1 MRDHPAHGIEIL
13 GSGWGVR
20 LGPQRSGV
28 RRVFREAW
36 RTASHDTMF
45 WAARKAYGPDQ
56 VRWVISSSTQSIIL
70 SVPGILEEIHLALG
84 KVDSRLP

>member
-1 MRDHPAHGIEIL
+1 MRDNPAHGIEIL

-20 LGPQRSGV
+20 LGPQRSEV

-56 VRWVISSSTQSIIL
+56 VRWFAAKRL
-70 SVPGILEEIHLALG
+70 SDPPMTLSMSCFR
-84 KVDSRLP
+84 DS

>member
-20 LGPQRSGV
+20 LGPQRSEV

-56 VRWVISSSTQSIIL
+56 VR
-70 SVPGILEEIHLALG
+70 
-84 KVDSRLP
+84 

>member
-1 MRDHPAHGIEIL
+1 MRDNPAHGIEIL

-20 LGPQRSGV
+20 LGPQRSEV

-56 VRWVISSSTQSIIL
+56 VRGFTAKRLYDPPMTL
-70 SVPGILEEIHLALG
+70 SLSCFR
-84 KVDSRLP
+84 DS